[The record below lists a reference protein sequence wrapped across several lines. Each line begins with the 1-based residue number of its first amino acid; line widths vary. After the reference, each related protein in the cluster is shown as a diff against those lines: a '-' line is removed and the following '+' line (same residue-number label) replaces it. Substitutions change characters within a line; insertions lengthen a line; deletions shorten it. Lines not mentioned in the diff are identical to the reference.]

1 MADLDFLIIDA
12 VLLFLA
18 AGTAVAAIELRNLA
32 SAVMMLAIY
41 SLLLSI
47 VWLNMDAA
55 DVAFTEAAVGAGI
68 STLLLLGTLV
78 LTGRHEKPAPRS
90 LHRPAFVAVAATGA
104 MLVYGTLDLPA
115 FGDPDAPAHTSPITH
130 AFLDQSLVKKP
141 RGDSPIVDGAHGEPE
156 HGEPEHR
163 EPEHR
168 EPEHR
173 EPEHRASLH
182 GDGKPDGAEA
192 RESGIRTTGDH
203 DYFHGH
209 VPNLVT
215 SVIVSYRAY
224 DTMFE
229 AAVILTAGLGMI
241 LLLRGQ
247 RHMPDDDEESGGL
260 L

>member
-18 AGTAVAAIELRNLA
+18 ACTALATVELRNLA

-41 SLLLSI
+41 SLIMSL

-78 LTGRHEKPAPRS
+78 LAGRRERPAPRQI
-90 LHRPAFVAVAATGA
+90 HWPAFVLVAATGA
-104 MLVYGTLDLPA
+104 LLVYGTLDLPA
-115 FGDPDAPAHTSPITH
+115 FGDPDAPAHRNAITH
-130 AFLDQSLVKKP
+130 AFINQSLVKEP
-141 RGDSPIVDGAHGEPE
+141 REGHASHGDEA
-156 HGEPEHR
+156 HR
-163 EPEHR
+163 EKDGYAEPNHDEGHPAGGDHAKPE
-168 EPEHR
+168 
-173 EPEHRASLH
+173 A
-182 GDGKPDGAEA
+182 
-192 RESGIRTTGDH
+192 GIRVTGDH

-229 AAVILTAGLGMI
+229 AAVILTAGLGLI

-247 RHMPDDDEESGGL
+247 RHLPDDDEPGGL